1 MMDSVKSIDLHL
13 IIIEILGF
21 IYGFNQPDI
30 FIQQIIHLII
40 DSESLHKD
48 SDNLCN
54 FNAQDKKY
62 TDNPEGRTSIHI
74 FQKCMSA

>member
-1 MMDSVKSIDLHL
+1 MFCFRPARNFD
-13 IIIEILGF
+13 
-21 IYGFNQPDI
+21 QPDI

-54 FNAQDKKY
+54 FNAQDKIYFLFFKRN
-62 TDNPEGRTSIHI
+62 TKTINS
-74 FQKCMSA
+74 